1 MVVFFFLDE
10 LLIGEEGGG
19 YLYPLQNLTVASQKV
34 RLKPEISPAKAGH
47 TG

>member
-1 MVVFFFLDE
+1 LDE
-10 LLIGEEGGG
+10 LLIEEEGGG
-19 YLYPLQNLTVASQKV
+19 IYTPPQNLTVASQKV